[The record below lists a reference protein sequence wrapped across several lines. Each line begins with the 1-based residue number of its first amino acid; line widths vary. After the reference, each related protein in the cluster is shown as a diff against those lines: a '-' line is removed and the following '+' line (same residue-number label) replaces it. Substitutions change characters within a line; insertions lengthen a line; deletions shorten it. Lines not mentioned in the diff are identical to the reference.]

1 MIPRRHRII
10 RIIRVRLIPR
20 RLRLRLIRVRL
31 RRRRRRLRLRLRLI
45 RVRLRRRRRRLR
57 LRLRLIRVRL
67 RRRRRRL
74 RLRLR
79 LIRVRL
85 RHRRLR
91 LISVNRFTIKTLDR
105 TRSRNRRAIRQ
116 NYRIGKIGRIRE
128 SISINNIISF
138 NKGRNRGNKRHT
150 SITCT

>member
-31 RRRRRRLRLRLRLI
+31 RHRRLRLRLIRVRLRLRLRLI
-45 RVRLRRRRRRLR
+45 RVRLRHRR
-57 LRLRLIRVRL
+57 LRLRLIRV
-67 RRRRRRL
+67 RL